1 MKTQMVA
8 ALVAITTMGCL
19 DVLAPDVG
27 PELEACLGEDS
38 DPGRT
43 ISFATDIRNEIMV
56 RPDVGCVRCHT
67 PEGTN
72 PIGLQIAGF
81 DVSTYASL
89 RRGGMRSGT
98 DVVIAGDP
106 CASILDQKLGE
117 APPFG
122 GRMPYGGPY
131 VDAVDQQRIRDW
143 IAEGANDN

>member
-1 MKTQMVA
+1 MTTQIVA
-8 ALVAITTMGCL
+8 AFVAITATGCL
-19 DVLAPDVG
+19 DVLAPDIG
-27 PELEACLGEDS
+27 PELEACVTEDS

-43 ISFATDIRNEIMV
+43 ISFATEIRGEIME
-56 RPDVGCVRCHT
+56 RPGTGCARCHT
-67 PEGTN
+67 PEATN

-81 DVSTYASL
+81 DVSTYGSL

-106 CASILDQKLGE
+106 CASILAQKLGA

-131 VDAVDQQRIRDW
+131 LDTVDQQTIRDW